1 MKKLLIFHST
11 VAPYRV
17 SFFNDLYKAFDT
29 KICLRYKNLRSQ
41 KFDYEKISSQF
52 LFSPTYLKELFQW
65 KGRTFNSGYWREL
78 NAFRPDIVFVE
89 EFSIG
94 AIWVLLHRFFT
105 RRKYKVVSICDDSYN
120 MVAENND
127 FSAFHKYSRKLL
139 AHKLDEII
147 LVEPKVVK
155 WYNEKYQRGFWFP
168 IIKPDNA
175 TREEYAR
182 VLPTSNQI
190 ISENH
195 LENKCIFLYVGRL
208 VKIKNIDTIIRAFS
222 KLDQNKNA
230 LVIVGDGE
238 EKVSLMNLANQ
249 LAVNVE
255 FTGRLEGDAL
265 NAWYNIAHCFVL
277 ASYKE
282 PFGAV
287 TNEAL
292 LAGCISIISNKAGS
306 SCLIEENKNGF
317 LFDPMD
323 TEQLTRIMR
332 QVSSVVTID
341 YPVKLKP
348 NQMTYQY
355 QDFMQSL
362 IERIDTL

>member
-1 MKKLLIFHST
+1 
-11 VAPYRV
+11 
-17 SFFNDLYKAFDT
+17 
-29 KICLRYKNLRSQ
+29 
-41 KFDYEKISSQF
+41 
-52 LFSPTYLKELFQW
+52 
-65 KGRTFNSGYWREL
+65 
-78 NAFRPDIVFVE
+78 
-89 EFSIG
+89 
-94 AIWVLLHRFFT
+94 
-105 RRKYKVVSICDDSYN
+105 

-155 WYNEKYQRGFWFP
+155 WYNEKYQHGFWFP

-175 TREEYAR
+175 AREEYAR
-182 VLPTSNQI
+182 VLPTSNHI
-190 ISENH
+190 ISEKH

-208 VKIKNIDTIIRAFS
+208 VKIKNVDTIIRAFS

>member
-1 MKKLLIFHST
+1 M
-11 VAPYRV
+11 
-17 SFFNDLYKAFDT
+17 
-29 KICLRYKNLRSQ
+29 
-41 KFDYEKISSQF
+41 
-52 LFSPTYLKELFQW
+52 
-65 KGRTFNSGYWREL
+65 
-78 NAFRPDIVFVE
+78 
-89 EFSIG
+89 
-94 AIWVLLHRFFT
+94 
-105 RRKYKVVSICDDSYN
+105 
-120 MVAENND
+120 
-127 FSAFHKYSRKLL
+127 
-139 AHKLDEII
+139 
-147 LVEPKVVK
+147 
-155 WYNEKYQRGFWFP
+155 
-168 IIKPDNA
+168 
-175 TREEYAR
+175 
-182 VLPTSNQI
+182 
-190 ISENH
+190 
-195 LENKCIFLYVGRL
+195 
-208 VKIKNIDTIIRAFS
+208 
-222 KLDQNKNA
+222 
-230 LVIVGDGE
+230 
-238 EKVSLMNLANQ
+238 
-249 LAVNVE
+249 
-255 FTGRLEGDAL
+255 
-265 NAWYNIAHCFVL
+265 